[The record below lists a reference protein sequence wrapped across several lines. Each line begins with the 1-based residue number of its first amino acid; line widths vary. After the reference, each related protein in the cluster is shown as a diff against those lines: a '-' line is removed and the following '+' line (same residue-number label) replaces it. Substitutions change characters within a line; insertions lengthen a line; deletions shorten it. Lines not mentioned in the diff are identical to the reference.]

1 MNRLGYI
8 AIGFTVVLAIVGIV
22 FAILGSKNALPG
34 QASLPESNTVTD
46 PGYVADQVEKN
57 CYKLGTEVYHTV
69 PDREKYMRNPR
80 QPTQVITYNGTA
92 WQAYTTDRVAREGV
106 VYQFI
111 TESSDALPANG
122 DWVIMKEQPN
132 TVSGE
137 RVPCMQ

>member
-1 MNRLGYI
+1 
-8 AIGFTVVLAIVGIV
+8 
-22 FAILGSKNALPG
+22 ILGSKNALPG

-57 CYKLGTEVYHTV
+57 CYKLGTEVYHKV

-106 VYQFI
+106 VYQII